1 MKQSTLFISLD
12 ISQQNFLEKGSDALI
27 YILVQA
33 LSHGLSSAAAD
44 HIRESGIPKSQ
55 RMWFFILLCATKLL
69 SRNDCPNSLI
79 HSIWNFSFYPHSYTL
94 FFDNLFITSL
104 LRYNL
109 YTIHFT
115 HLNYTSEWFLLFVQ
129 SYATMTTIHF
139 RTFSSPS
146 PKTPIPF
153 SYHPIPT

>member
-55 RMWFFILLCATKLL
+55 RM
-69 SRNDCPNSLI
+69 
-79 HSIWNFSFYPHSYTL
+79 
-94 FFDNLFITSL
+94 
-104 LRYNL
+104 
-109 YTIHFT
+109 
-115 HLNYTSEWFLLFVQ
+115 
-129 SYATMTTIHF
+129 
-139 RTFSSPS
+139 
-146 PKTPIPF
+146 
-153 SYHPIPT
+153 